1 MNPMTDQPRRSH
13 RVRNLSAGV
22 VCALLFFYGVPLR
35 WDTSSDDLAS
45 QLLALAGFLVGVGGL
60 IWLIA
65 RRIRHYLREPEG
77 MGARIDGIL
86 LLVFVAVVFFAQFYY
101 RLEIHDPA
109 EFAGLV
115 TRTDALYYTVVTLG
129 TVGYGDVHATGQ
141 IARIATMAQIAFD
154 LVIIGTLL
162 TIFTSA
168 LSRRLERAADRAA
181 AAKLSDGP
189 DTTR

>member
-1 MNPMTDQPRRSH
+1 MTDQPRRST
-13 RVRNLSAGV
+13 RVRNLVAGV

-35 WDTSSDDLAS
+35 WDIGGDNIAS
-45 QLLALAGFLVGVGGL
+45 QILALICFLIGLGGL

-65 RRIRHYLREPEG
+65 RRIRHYLRDPEA
-77 MGARIDGIL
+77 MGSRIDSIL

-109 EFAGLV
+109 EFSGLA
-115 TRTDALYYTVVTLG
+115 TRTDSLYYTVVTLG

-141 IARIATMAQIAFD
+141 VARIATMAQIAFD

-168 LSRRLERAADRAA
+168 LTRRLERAADRAA
-181 AAKLSDGP
+181 AAKLSGAT